1 MEALLVFMQ
10 TPLGA
15 ALATAVALGS
25 LGVLFAVARKLNER
39 FGLFA
44 KKTPNKIDD
53 AVHDAIDDVLDAGE
67 PAAKDLVKDQI
78 KNLPKDKK

>member
-1 MEALLVFMQ
+1 MEALLAFLSS
-10 TPLGA
+10 PLGQG
-15 ALATAVALGS
+15 LAVAVALGA
-25 LGVLFAVARKLNER
+25 LGVLFAVARKLNHK

-67 PAAKDLVKDQI
+67 PAAKELVKVTIEAQR
-78 KNLPKDKK
+78 KK